1 MSESD
6 VKNLK
11 IEIATSLSISSCFF
25 KFINHHY
32 HDQTLASSSGL
43 TWLDQTNKNRWPVKP
58 SQWVPRSEDSHET
71 IVRLSKMSNGH
82 PKKKIHASSAKSR
95 HRPNCFSHSY
105 NSVRVTNSNYSI
117 QLIRR
122 YL

>member
-82 PKKKIHASSAKSR
+82 PKKRFTLHLRSHDIDLIASHIATIQFELQIR
-95 HRPNCFSHSY
+95 IIRY
-105 NSVRVTNSNYSI
+105 N
-117 QLIRR
+117 
-122 YL
+122 